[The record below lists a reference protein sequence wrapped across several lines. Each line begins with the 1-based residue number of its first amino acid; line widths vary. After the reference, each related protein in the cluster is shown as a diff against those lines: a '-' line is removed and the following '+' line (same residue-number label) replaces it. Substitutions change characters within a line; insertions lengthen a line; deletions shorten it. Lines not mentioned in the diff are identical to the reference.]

1 MDIHNLQFTNMDK
14 LGRMIGEAIKTF
26 KLVGIR
32 PVKLFA
38 APLSHCFDLLYAYV
52 GLFFYKYKCVKR
64 LAR

>member
-1 MDIHNLQFTNMDK
+1 MDK

-38 APLSHCFDLLYAYV
+38 TPLSHCFHLLYAYV
-52 GLFFYKYKCVKR
+52 GLFFYKV
-64 LAR
+64 